1 MLLLSNPHN
10 PTGVVHTRDELG
22 QIAALARV
30 HGVRVISDE
39 IHAPLVL
46 PGAQFVPYLS
56 VPGAEDAFALFSASK
71 GWNLAGVKAALVV
84 AGPAAAS
91 DLQRLPEEVGHG
103 PSHLGVLAHTA
114 AFDLGGPWLDAL
126 LAGLDSNRSLLAD
139 LVRRHLAPTTM
150 LRPEASYLG
159 WLDCR
164 HLELHHQP
172 AAGTPGVVGELAG
185 PARFFLDHARVAVS
199 SGHVFGAGG
208 AGFVRVNFA
217 THPDIL
223 RAALQRM
230 GAAVAGRG

>member
-1 MLLLSNPHN
+1 M
-10 PTGVVHTRDELG
+10 VHTRDELG

-103 PSHLGVLAHTA
+103 PSHLGVLAHTS

-139 LVRRHLAPTTM
+139 LVRRHLAPTTT
-150 LRPEASYLG
+150 LRPEAS
-159 WLDCR
+159 
-164 HLELHHQP
+164 
-172 AAGTPGVVGELAG
+172 
-185 PARFFLDHARVAVS
+185 
-199 SGHVFGAGG
+199 
-208 AGFVRVNFA
+208 
-217 THPDIL
+217 
-223 RAALQRM
+223 
-230 GAAVAGRG
+230 